1 MTAITT
7 IRIDLDTLP
16 DQFDRSRPEVIA
28 DTIRDALRED
38 GIRAEATDVIDYL
51 RVEIPTT
58 QLAATSAAL
67 ADMQL
72 I

>member
-1 MTAITT
+1 MAAIST

-16 DQFDRSRPEVIA
+16 DQFDRSRPEVVA

-38 GIRAEATDVIDYL
+38 GIKADATDVIDYL
-51 RVEIPTT
+51 RVEFPTA
-58 QLAATSAAL
+58 QLAAASVAL
-67 ADMQL
+67 ADMKL